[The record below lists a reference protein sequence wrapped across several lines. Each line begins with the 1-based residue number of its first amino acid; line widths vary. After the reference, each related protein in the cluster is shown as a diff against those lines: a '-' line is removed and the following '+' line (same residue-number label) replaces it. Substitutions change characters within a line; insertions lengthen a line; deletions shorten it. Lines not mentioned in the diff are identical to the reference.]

1 MEDLTKTQLVLLF
14 LLMSIVVSF
23 TTAIVTAALYDQSP
37 QTVTQTIQRVVER
50 TVEAVSNNDDSNSD
64 DKGKTINVI
73 TEEQRVVDV
82 VRRVSPAVVS
92 IIATKD
98 LPKVEQCMVS
108 PFGEDD
114 ALSQFF
120 PDFRV
125 PALCQKGT
133 QKQQISAGSG
143 FIVRDDGLVVTN
155 RHVVQDRDAEYTA
168 LMNDGKKYI
177 AKVLARDPLQDVAIL
192 KIDAKGLPTI
202 ALGDSASAQLGQKV
216 IAIGNALGEFQ
227 NTISVGIVSG
237 LSRTVVASGF
247 ELRQLIQ
254 TDAAINPGNSGG
266 PLINLSG
273 EVIGVNTA
281 VASGA
286 ENIGFALP
294 INIIKKDI
302 SDVEKFGR
310 ISYPFLGIRYIML
323 DGDIAKERKLSI
335 TEGALCASDD
345 GSPAVT
351 AGSPADK
358 AGIKTGD
365 VITEFGGEKPTVT
378 NPLAEL
384 IQKHKVGETIS
395 VKFIRD
401 GKEQAIQLALVER
414 KF

>member
-23 TTAIVTAALYDQSP
+23 TTAIVTAALYEQAPS
-37 QTVTQTIQRVVER
+37 TVTQTIQRVVEK
-50 TVEAVSNNDDSNSD
+50 TVDAVSDEKDGNTKDGE
-64 DKGKTINVI
+64 KIVNVI

-114 ALSQFF
+114 ALGQFF

-133 QKQQISAGSG
+133 QRQQISAGSG
-143 FIVRDDGLVVTN
+143 FIVRDNGLIVSN
-155 RHVVQDRDAEYTA
+155 RHVVQDTAADYTVIA
-168 LMNDGKKYI
+168 NDGKKYT

-192 KIDAKGLPTI
+192 KVDAKGLPTI
-202 ALGDSASAQLGQKV
+202 ALGDSSSAQLGQKV

-237 LSRTVVASGF
+237 LSRTIVASGF

-273 EVIGVNTA
+273 EVVGVNTA

-294 INIIKKDI
+294 INIVKKDI
-302 SDVEKFGR
+302 ADVEKIGR
-310 ISYPFLGIRYIML
+310 ISYPFLGVRYVML
-323 DGDIAKERKLSI
+323 DADVAKARKLSI
-335 TEGALCASDD
+335 TQGALVSSDD
-345 GSPAVT
+345 NSPAVT
-351 AGSPADK
+351 TGSPADK
-358 AGIKTGD
+358 AGIKPD
-365 VITEFGGEKPTVT
+365 DIIIEFGGEKPTVAD
-378 NPLAEL
+378 PLAEL

-401 GKEQAIQLALVER
+401 GKEQTVQLALVER

>member
-1 MEDLTKTQLVLLF
+1 M
-14 LLMSIVVSF
+14 
-23 TTAIVTAALYDQSP
+23 
-37 QTVTQTIQRVVER
+37 
-50 TVEAVSNNDDSNSD
+50 
-64 DKGKTINVI
+64 

-92 IIATKD
+92 IVATKD

-120 PDFRV
+120 PEFRV

-133 QKQQISAGSG
+133 QRQQISAGSG
-143 FIVRDDGLVVTN
+143 FIVRDDGLIVSN
-155 RHVVQDRDAEYTA
+155 RHVVQDATADYTVIMTDA
-168 LMNDGKKYI
+168 KKYT
-177 AKVLARDPLQDVAIL
+177 AKVLARDPLQDIAIL

-202 ALGDSASAQLGQKV
+202 ALGDSSSAQLGQKV

-237 LSRTVVASGF
+237 LSRTIVASGF

-273 EVIGVNTA
+273 EVVGMNTA

-310 ISYPFLGIRYIML
+310 ISYPFLGVRYIML

-335 TEGALCASDD
+335 SEGALVASDD

-351 AGSPADK
+351 AGSPADIS
-358 AGIKTGD
+358 GIKTGD
-365 VITEFGGEKPTVT
+365 IILEFGGDKPSVGT
-378 NPLAEL
+378 PLAEL

-395 VKFIRD
+395 IKFIRD
-401 GKEQAIQLALVER
+401 GKEQTVQLALVER

>member
-37 QTVTQTIQRVVER
+37 QTVTQTIQRVVEK
-50 TVEAVSNNDDSNSD
+50 TVEAVSNDDGKNDAGE
-64 DKGKTINVI
+64 KVVNVI

-92 IIATKD
+92 VVATKD

-125 PALCQKGT
+125 PALCQRGT
-133 QKQQISAGSG
+133 ERQQVSAGSG
-143 FIVRDDGLVVTN
+143 FVVRDDGLIVSN
-155 RHVVQDRDAEYTA
+155 RHVVEDAAADYTVI
-168 LMNDGKKYI
+168 MNDGKKYP

-192 KIDAKGLPTI
+192 KIDATNLPKL
-202 ALGDSASAQLGQKV
+202 ALGDSASVQLGQKV

-227 NTISVGIVSG
+227 NTISVGIISG
-237 LSRTVVASGF
+237 LSRTIVASGF

-273 EVIGVNTA
+273 EVVGVNTA
-281 VASGA
+281 VASDA

-302 SDVEKFGR
+302 NDVEKFGR
-310 ISYPFLGIRYIML
+310 ISYPFLGVRYIML
-323 DGDIAKERKLSI
+323 DEAVAKERKLTVTS
-335 TEGALCASDD
+335 GALVASDD
-345 GSPAVT
+345 GGPAVT
-351 AGSPADK
+351 AGSPAEK

-365 VITEFGGEKPTVT
+365 IIIEFGGEKSTVGT
-378 NPLAEL
+378 PLAEL
-384 IQKHKVGETIS
+384 IQKHGVGETIS
-395 VKFIRD
+395 VKLIRD

>member
-37 QTVTQTIQRVVER
+37 QTVTQTIQRVVEK
-50 TVEAVSNNDDSNSD
+50 TVDAVSKSDEKNDTAE
-64 DKGKTINVI
+64 KVVNVI

-125 PALCQKGT
+125 PALCQRGT
-133 QKQQISAGSG
+133 QRQQISAGSG
-143 FIVRDDGLVVTN
+143 FIVRDDGLVVSN
-155 RHVVQDRDAEYTA
+155 RHVVQDTTADYTVITNDA
-168 LMNDGKKYI
+168 KKYA
-177 AKVLARDPLQDVAIL
+177 AKVLARDPLQDIAIL
-192 KIDAKGLPTI
+192 KIEAKGLPTI
-202 ALGDSASAQLGQKV
+202 ALGDSNSAQLGQKV

-227 NTISVGIVSG
+227 NTISVGIISG

-273 EVIGVNTA
+273 EVVGVNTA
-281 VASGA
+281 VAAGA

-294 INIIKKDI
+294 VNIVKKDI
-302 SDVEKFGR
+302 ADVEKLGR
-310 ISYPFLGIRYIML
+310 ISYPFLGVRYVML
-323 DGDIAKERKLSI
+323 DADIAKERKISV
-335 TEGALCASDD
+335 TEGALVASDD

-365 VITEFGGEKPTVT
+365 IIIEFGGDKPTVT
-378 NPLAEL
+378 TPLAEL

-395 VKFIRD
+395 VKFIRTD
-401 GKEQAIQLALVER
+401 KTETVQLALVER